1 MNATKTSRALRSSLA
16 LTAALL
22 LAAPAA
28 FGAELT
34 REEYVARVEPICKA
48 NTEANARIFKGAK
61 EEVKAGELKRASA
74 RFTRA
79 TAAFEKTI
87 EQLKAIPQ
95 PAADA
100 TKLGKWIG
108 FLEVERSFLAKIG
121 KALAAEQK
129 SQAQVYLVRLTR
141 NSTLANNAVLGF
153 GFQYCQIDPSR
164 FS

>member
-1 MNATKTSRALRSSLA
+1 MQVRLAALATAAVAAVALA
-16 LTAALL
+16 L
-22 LAAPAA
+22 PA
-28 FGAELT
+28 GAGAVETT
-34 REEYVARVEPICKA
+34 REEYVARVEPVCKT

-87 EQLKAIPQ
+87 KQLRAVPQ

-108 FLEVERSFLAKIG
+108 FLEAESSFLGKIG
-121 KALAAEQK
+121 VALAAGQK

-141 NSTLANNAVLGF
+141 NANLANNAVLGF
-153 GFQYCQIDPSR
+153 GFVYCQIDPSR